1 MLPNIGLVFFQFR
14 HFSIQ
19 QDSKVHA
26 VGTDSMILGAI
37 LTSSKTIHNLLD
49 IGTGTGVLALMC
61 AQQFSTAEII
71 GIDTDNQSVELAAMN
86 FKNSNWS
93 HRLTAIH
100 SSLNDFYHSEKFDL
114 IVSNPPFY
122 EESYFSPD
130 ENRNGQRNSES
141 LPLLELIAQSK
152 KLLSATG
159 CFWFIVPHKR
169 KDETEKLIREN
180 HLYIHQAIHICGKPD
195 APTRII
201 YSIGLTQ
208 PNSIA
213 HQELTIRNDEG
224 NYTEDYKQL
233 TQDFHNRPL

>member
-1 MLPNIGLVFFQFR
+1 MSIFQFK

-61 AQQFSTAEII
+61 AQQFSTPKII
-71 GIDTDNQSVELAAMN
+71 GIDTDNQSVALAALN
-86 FKNSNWS
+86 FKNSIWS
-93 HRLTAIH
+93 NRLAAIH
-100 SSLNDFYHSEKFDL
+100 SSLNDFDYSEKFDL

-130 ENRNGQRNSES
+130 ENRNRQRNSES
-141 LPLLELIAQSK
+141 LPLSDLITQSK
-152 KLLSATG
+152 RLLSAAG

-169 KDETEKLIREN
+169 KHETEELILEN
-180 HLYIHQAIHICGKPD
+180 HLFIHRVIHVCGKPNV
-195 APTRII
+195 PTRII
-201 YSIGLTQ
+201 YSIGLTH
-208 PNSIA
+208 PELII
-213 HQELTIRNDEG
+213 HQTLTIRNNEG
-224 NYTEDYKQL
+224 IYSEAYKQL
-233 TQDFHNRPL
+233 TQDFHNRVL